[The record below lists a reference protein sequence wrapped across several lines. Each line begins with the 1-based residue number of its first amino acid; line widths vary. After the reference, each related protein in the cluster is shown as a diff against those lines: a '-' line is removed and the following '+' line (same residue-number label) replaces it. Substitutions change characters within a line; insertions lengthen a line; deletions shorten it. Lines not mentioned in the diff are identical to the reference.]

1 MTSGKRLEV
10 AVLGLGEAG
19 GKIAAGLAAAGCG
32 VRAWDPVVTAAG
44 AGIDRAEAPTAA
56 VTGADLVVSLT
67 TAAHAVEAAASVAPA
82 LAGGQVYADLN
93 TAAPSL
99 KSELAAVI
107 GRTGAAFV
115 DVALLGPVPT
125 QGIETPALASGDGAA
140 RFAELVRPLGMPVE
154 IVGDRPGEAAGLK
167 LVRSVFMKGL
177 AAAVLESIDAAERR
191 GVDDWLRREIAGVLG
206 EPLLE
211 RLVTGTVTHAERR
224 LAEMEATVAYLEELG
239 VEPRVSRATAAL
251 LASLVEEGARRR

>member
-1 MTSGKRLEV
+1 MTPGETLEV

-19 GKIAAGLAAAGCG
+19 AAIAAGLVAAGCE
-32 VRAWDPVVTAAG
+32 VRGWDPVVGSTPEGVARSG
-44 AGIDRAEAPTAA
+44 APTDA
-56 VTGADLVVSLT
+56 VTDAGLVLCLT
-67 TAAHAVEAAASVAPA
+67 TAAHATEAAASVAPA
-82 LAGGQVYADLN
+82 LAAGQVYADLN

-107 GRTGAAFV
+107 GRSGVAFV

-125 QGIETPALASGDGAA
+125 HGIRTPALASGDGAA

-154 IVGDRPGEAAGLK
+154 IVGDRPGEAAGMK

-191 GVDDWLRREIAGVLG
+191 GADGWLRREIANVVG

-224 LAEMEATVAYLEELG
+224 LAEMEATIAYLEELG
-239 VEPRVSRATAAL
+239 VEPRVSRATTAL
-251 LASLVEEGARRR
+251 LASLVQEGAHRR